1 MLSINIRKSN
11 LPIIQETNLVS
22 SKKIGIDINLEWIIQ
37 VSYHDK
43 NISEIV
49 EKLIIDLFITK
60 IDKYWDVYNSFS
72 LILEKLNKELRNLS
86 KNYNLDNINIFLGI
100 VQWDIFHFS
109 ILWNYSIYLIKNNK
123 IVDIADWM
131 QWKNLEFSYISS
143 GNVNVG
149 DMIFLANLNLLDYIT
164 KDDIFEIIK
173 TEKIDKLEIIEQI
186 LSQEAISE
194 QYNIISI
201 SNTTD
206 KPQEAKNIALNVIK
220 DKFISIADKIKENEK
235 VWTIIEQ
242 IKSRIDLK
250 NKYVYI
256 SFLAIGILISVWL
269 LYAVIGWILSN
280 QLAKSMPE
288 QYKNKLIEAKLILER
303 TNKDIGN
310 KEVFDANIKKAEDM
324 IFEVRWKNVFLNDVN
339 KLLDYISVLKK
350 QSNGIETINLVPEKQ
365 EIAFNDANF
374 GLNWIFELNK
384 KYYFVGKNAL
394 IGPYIKWENPKKY
407 SYPDGEEVISADI
420 TPEWY
425 IYLMTKSSRVM
436 QFYKQEFKYVNL
448 EWQKVWESWVTL
460 KSYNSNIYIL
470 WDKLN
475 QIYRHKP
482 SVNWFSAKSPLID
495 EKDSKN
501 LIMNDFAIDW
511 GFYIFKKDLSIDKFF
526 SAPSY
531 NKKSIIINWI
541 KETTYINK
549 SDITPKMLVW
559 QNLNY
564 IYILMDN
571 KIWIFEPD
579 SKSYKD
585 VKSVK
590 YIWQLEPSDGK
601 MDSIFVPKDW
611 TILIWNKNWVYIINF
626 EVSDNKVIVR

>member
-1 MLSINIRKSN
+1 MLSINIKKSN
-11 LPIIQETNLVS
+11 LPILNETNLVS

-43 NISEIV
+43 NISEII

-72 LILEKLNKELRNLS
+72 LILEKLNKELRSLS
-86 KNYNLDNINIFLGI
+86 KNYNLDNLSIFLGI
-100 VQWDIFHFS
+100 VQWDVFHFS

-123 IVDIADWM
+123 IVDIADGM

-143 GNVNVG
+143 GNVNIG

-173 TEKIDKLEIIEQI
+173 TEKIDKLEIVEQI
-186 LSQEAISE
+186 LSQEAVNE

-201 SNTTD
+201 SNTSD
-206 KPQEAKNIALNVIK
+206 KPQEVKNIAINIIK
-220 DKFISIADKIKENEK
+220 DKFIFIADKIKENEK
-235 VWTIIEQ
+235 IWTVIEQ
-242 IKSRIDLK
+242 IKAKIDLK

-256 SFLAIGILISVWL
+256 SFLALGIVISIWL
-269 LYAVIGWILSN
+269 LYAVVGSILSS
-280 QLAKSMPE
+280 QLQKSMPE

-310 KEVFDANIKKAEDM
+310 KEVFDSNIKKAEDM

-350 QSNGIETINLVPEKQ
+350 QSNWIETINLTPDKQ
-365 EIAFNDANF
+365 EIVFNDANF
-374 GLNWIFELNK
+374 WLNWIFELNK
-384 KYYFVGKNAL
+384 KYYFIGKNAL
-394 IGPYIKWENPKKY
+394 IWPYIKWENPKKY
-407 SYPDGEEVISADI
+407 SYPDGEEVVAAYI

-425 IYLMTKSSRVM
+425 IFLMTKTSRIL
-436 QFYKQEFKYVNL
+436 QFYKQEFKYVTV
-448 EWQKVWESWVTL
+448 EWQKTWETGVWL

-495 EKDSKN
+495 EKDSKTI
-501 LIMNDFAIDW
+501 IMNDFAIDW
-511 GFYIFKKDLSIDKFF
+511 WFYLFKKDLSIDKFF
-526 SAPSY
+526 TTPSY
-531 NKKSIIINWI
+531 IKKSIVINWI
-541 KETTYINK
+541 KNTTYINK
-549 SDITPKMLVW
+549 SDITPKMFVW

-579 SKSYKD
+579 SKNYKD
-585 VKSVK
+585 VKWVK
-590 YIWQLEPSDGK
+590 YVWQLEPSDWK
-601 MDSIFVPKDW
+601 IDSIFVPKDW
-611 TILIWNKNWVYIINF
+611 TILIWTKTWVYTINF

>member
-1 MLSINIRKSN
+1 MLSINIKKSN
-11 LPIIQETNLVS
+11 LPILNETNLVS

-43 NISEIV
+43 NISEII

-72 LILEKLNKELRNLS
+72 LILEKLNKELRSLS
-86 KNYNLDNINIFLGI
+86 KNYNLDNLSIFLGI
-100 VQWDIFHFS
+100 VQWDVFHFS

-123 IVDIADWM
+123 IVDIADGM

-143 GNVNVG
+143 GNVNIG

-173 TEKIDKLEIIEQI
+173 TEKIDKLEIVEQI
-186 LSQEAISE
+186 LSQEAVNE

-201 SNTTD
+201 SNTSD
-206 KPQEAKNIALNVIK
+206 KPQEVKNIAINIIK
-220 DKFISIADKIKENEK
+220 DKFIFIADKIKENEK
-235 VWTIIEQ
+235 IWTVIEQ
-242 IKSRIDLK
+242 IKAKIDLK

-256 SFLAIGILISVWL
+256 SFLALGIVISIWL
-269 LYAVIGWILSN
+269 LYAVVGSILSS
-280 QLAKSMPE
+280 QLQKSMPE

-310 KEVFDANIKKAEDM
+310 KEVFDSNIKKAEDM

-350 QSNGIETINLVPEKQ
+350 QSNWIETINLTPDKQ
-365 EIAFNDANF
+365 EIVFNDANF
-374 GLNWIFELNK
+374 WLNWIFELNK
-384 KYYFVGKNAL
+384 KYYFIGKNAL
-394 IGPYIKWENPKKY
+394 IWPYIKWENPKKY
-407 SYPDGEEVISADI
+407 SYPDGEEVVAADI

-425 IYLMTKSSRVM
+425 IFLMTKTSRIL
-436 QFYKQEFKYVNL
+436 QFYKQEFKYVTV
-448 EWQKVWESWVTL
+448 EWQKTWETGVWL

-495 EKDSKN
+495 EKDSKTI
-501 LIMNDFAIDW
+501 IMNDFAIDW
-511 GFYIFKKDLSIDKFF
+511 WFYLFKKDLSIDKFF
-526 SAPSY
+526 TTPSY
-531 NKKSIIINWI
+531 IKKSIVINWI
-541 KETTYINK
+541 KNTTYINK
-549 SDITPKMLVW
+549 SDITPKMFVW

-579 SKSYKD
+579 SKNYKD
-585 VKSVK
+585 VKWVK
-590 YIWQLEPSDGK
+590 YVWQLEPSDWK
-601 MDSIFVPKDW
+601 IDSIFVPKDW
-611 TILIWNKNWVYIINF
+611 TILIWTKTWVYTINF